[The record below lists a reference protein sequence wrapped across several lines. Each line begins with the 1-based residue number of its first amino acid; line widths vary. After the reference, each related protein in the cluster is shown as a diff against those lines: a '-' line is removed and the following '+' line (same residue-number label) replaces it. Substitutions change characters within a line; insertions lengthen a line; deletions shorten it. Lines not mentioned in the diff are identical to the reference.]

1 MAKKTI
7 KAQMK
12 QRRDT
17 KANWASTNPVLL
29 DGELGIVSDDPN
41 LYKVGDGTTAWNALP
56 FRGFDGTLA
65 QELGTS
71 PNAVISQKV
80 VSEKLAKL
88 ESEVTNIKNKVES
101 GAGGSGDGNINI
113 QGGGIYLLKYLEYP
127 HISGLSE
134 EDKANNIQIYNAVMN
149 GTLDRPI
156 ATYKDGIYM
165 FFSNVMDDETGSVIL
180 TSDVYI
186 PLEIEEGTPV
196 NKALLYTSIEL
207 KENGEA
213 FVTSWRVEDVSDS
226 ESGNDE
232 GTEVLTLYAFSM
244 MWDLSPSI
252 FEIPDGEE
260 LPEEEIELMEILL
273 AMFANNASVYNKI
286 MSSDVSAK
294 SYSVVI
300 DYMIDYINGMGCRT
314 IVPAAVVKSFDSFRI
329 IPSGE
334 YKSYIELNELPDF
347 GYTVSED
354 GGYSRKSSMIMFT
367 IEDTG
372 VLNESLVQQNA
383 MVAKLLLS
391 NQVNISN
398 INIFVG
404 GSQQFNAYADQA
416 PLAGM
421 NPIYILM
428 KFLIALSPNTG
439 RIMSYA
445 LDSGEG
451 FNITNEIHFSVPGAI
466 AKFNPYS
473 SSPTFTEVVDFT
485 KINN

>member
-1 MAKKTI
+1 MGRFDTI
-7 KAQMK
+7 KKNIDANIKENGK
-12 QRRDT
+12 QEIT
-17 KANWASTNPVLL
+17 GQKMNSVLTEMVNAT
-29 DGELGIVSDDPN
+29 DVEL
-41 LYKVGDGTTAWNALP
+41 T
-56 FRGFDGTLA
+56 
-65 QELGTS
+65 
-71 PNAVISQKV
+71 
-80 VSEKLAKL
+80 KL
-88 ESEVTNIKNKVES
+88 ESEVTNIKDMVES
-101 GAGGSGDGNINI
+101 GAGGSG
-113 QGGGIYLLKYLEYP
+113 GIYLLKFLEYP
-127 HISGLSE
+127 NTSGLSE
-134 EDKANNIQIYNAVMN
+134 EDKTNNIQIYNAVRN

-165 FFSNVMDDETGSVIL
+165 FFSYMSDYDDGSL
-180 TSDVYI
+180 FLSADAHFTS
-186 PLEIEEGTPV
+186 PLEEDMAANRSSIYET
-196 NKALLYTSIEL
+196 IEL

-213 FVTSWRVEDVSDS
+213 FVTSLRMENVSDS

-232 GTEVLTLYAFSM
+232 GTEVLTLFAMTM
-244 MWDLSPSI
+244 MWDLSPSM

-300 DYMIDYINGMGCRT
+300 DYMIDYINGIGCRT
-314 IVPAAVVKSFDSFRI
+314 IVPAALVKSFDSFRI
-329 IPSGE
+329 IPSDE
-334 YKSYIELNELPDF
+334 YKSYIELPELPDF

-398 INIFVG
+398 INILVG
-404 GSQQFNAYADQA
+404 GSQQFNAYVDQA

-428 KFLIALSPNTG
+428 KFLIALSSKTG
-439 RIMSYA
+439 RIMSYE
-445 LDSGEG
+445 LDGGDG
-451 FNITNEIHFSVPGAI
+451 FNITNEIHFTLPGAI
-466 AKFNPYS
+466 AKFDPYS